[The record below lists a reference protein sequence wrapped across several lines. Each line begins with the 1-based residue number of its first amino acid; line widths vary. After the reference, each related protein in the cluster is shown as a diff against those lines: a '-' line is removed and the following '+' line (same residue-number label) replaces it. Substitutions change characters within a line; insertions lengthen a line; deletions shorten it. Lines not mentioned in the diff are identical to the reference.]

1 MQLIREFDVLVH
13 DMWGLWRRFLPQVGT
28 WLLLGWLVYTACL
41 LASATIG
48 NAYGALG
55 SVVFVLGVT
64 ANVVS
69 VIFAIHALKPGLR
82 TVERFIAAGDAAPA
96 SAEIPAA
103 VMSSERRI
111 DVAILTVGPVLGV
124 YAVWAIV
131 DGMISDGLVWNTI
144 IRSFWGAGEF
154 SISRSLADLPFY
166 LVLGG
171 VALVARLI
179 YGRLVRRLRSTWWK
193 LPLVFLEGLWVF
205 ATFFIV
211 LLGLRALQNWL
222 DERAFWREGLHAWH
236 GFLQWLPD
244 LRLPFD
250 LTLPEALQHASIW
263 VGEQFLP
270 GMWHGIALPLVWLA
284 VTAIVFGWREFR
296 ARDLLTATLRERA
309 NQMESASSS
318 ATRLGAVVSFLTVD
332 LRDKWVPLLHAF
344 RLIWRSGPNVLGAYL
359 VLSTLMEAGSWAFH
373 AILSRAFSADSQENV
388 LRSFNAVDVVQH
400 VVVMS
405 LSVCLYAAAFDRGL
419 ADAVGLTDADGF
431 PVSADEAAPMLAGVA
446 GTPLAQGVKVQ

>member
-1 MQLIREFDVLVH
+1 MQLIREFDALVH
-13 DMWGLWRRFLPQVGT
+13 ATGRLWIRFLPQMGT
-28 WLLLGWLVYTACL
+28 WLLLGWLVYITCL
-41 LASATIG
+41 MTSATLG

-55 SVVFVLGVT
+55 SIVFVLGVT

-69 VIFAIHALKPGLR
+69 VIFAIHAVKPGLG
-82 TVERFIAAGDAAPA
+82 TVERFIAAGEAASPPTEFPA
-96 SAEIPAA
+96 T
-103 VMSSERRI
+103 VMASERRI

-154 SISRSLADLPFY
+154 SISRRLADLPFY

-171 VALVARLI
+171 VALIARLV
-179 YGRLVRRLRSTWWK
+179 YTRLVRRLRSPWWK

-205 ATFFIV
+205 AAFFIV
-211 LLGLRALQNWL
+211 LLGLRAVQNWL

-244 LRLPFD
+244 VRLPFE

-263 VGEQFLP
+263 LTEQFLP
-270 GMWHGIALPLVWLA
+270 GLWQGIALPLVWLA

-296 ARDLLTATLRERA
+296 ARDLLTVTLRERA
-309 NQMESASSS
+309 DQMES
-318 ATRLGAVVSFLTVD
+318 VSGSKRFGSLVSILTAD

-344 RLIWRSGPNVLGAYL
+344 RLIWRAGPHVLGAYL
-359 VLSTLMEAGSWAFH
+359 VLNALLEAGSWAFH
-373 AILSRAFSADSQENV
+373 AFLSRTFSANTQENV
-388 LRSFNAVDVVQH
+388 LRSFNAVDVVHH
-400 VVVMS
+400 VAIMS

-419 ADAVGLTDADGF
+419 AGAAGL
-431 PVSADEAAPMLAGVA
+431 VEGVA
-446 GTPLAQGVKVQ
+446 PDTTGSPGVGRGESAAQGVKVQ

>member
-28 WLLLGWLVYTACL
+28 WLLLGWLVYIACL

-69 VIFAIHALKPGLR
+69 VIFAIHAVKPGLR
-82 TVERFIAAGDAAPA
+82 TVKRVIAAGDAA
-96 SAEIPAA
+96 SVSTEIPAA
-103 VMSSERRI
+103 VMSSERKI

-154 SISRSLADLPFY
+154 SISRRLADLPFY
-166 LVLGG
+166 LILGG
-171 VALVARLI
+171 VALVVRLV
-179 YGRLVRRLRSTWWK
+179 YGWLVRRLRSTWWK

-236 GFLQWLPD
+236 GLLQWLPD
-244 LRLPFD
+244 IRLAFD

-263 VGEQFLP
+263 VVEQFLP
-270 GMWHGIALPLVWLA
+270 GLWQGIALPLVWLA

-296 ARDLLTATLRERA
+296 ARDLLSVTLRERA
-309 NQMESASSS
+309 DQLESASNS
-318 ATRLGAVVSFLTVD
+318 TKRLGPLVSLLTVD
-332 LRDKWVPLLHAF
+332 LRDKWVPLLYAF

-359 VLSTLMEAGSWAFH
+359 VLSALMEAGGWAFH
-373 AILSRAFSADSQENV
+373 AILSRAFSADTQENV
-388 LRSFNAVDVVQH
+388 LRSFNVVDVVQH

-419 ADAVGLTDADGF
+419 ADAAGLTHDDGS
-431 PVSADEAAPMLAGVA
+431 PVSPDEAARLLAGGA
-446 GTPLAQGVKVQ
+446 GVSVTQSVKVQ